1 MSVLKFGIKGKKS
14 DINIKSLST
23 DNKTKDSSNLVERVN
38 QFQSGSQ
45 INGQLVSQN
54 SCYFN
59 GIING
64 NIEIHNKL
72 VLGENSEV
80 IGDVYAKNLLIKG
93 KVKGN
98 IIVENKII
106 LSNSSNISSNSLY
119 TNLIEVEN
127 GAVLNVS
134 NLVMQAAEK
143 NALLFPKLPVFAVSE
158 SSNYATGTT
167 PKPKST
173 NTIPEINTSNDDDN
187 TFFFKIFQNQ

>member
-1 MSVLKFGIKGKKS
+1 MDILKLLKLRNKS
-14 DINIKSLST
+14 DLNLKSLSI
-23 DNKTKDSSNLVERVN
+23 DNKSKDSSNIVERVN

-64 NIEIHNKL
+64 NIEIHNRL

-80 IGDVYAKNLLIKG
+80 VGDVYAKNLLIKG

-106 LSNSSNISSNSLY
+106 LSSSSNITSNSLY

-127 GAVLNVS
+127 GAVLNVG

-158 SSNYATGTT
+158 APSYATIS
-167 PKPKST
+167 KPLNT
-173 NTIPEINTSNDDDN
+173 NISHEINSSNDDDN

>member
-1 MSVLKFGIKGKKS
+1 MSFLKFVGKGKKS
-14 DINIKSLST
+14 ETNLKSISL
-23 DNKTKDSSNLVERVN
+23 DNKTKESSNIVERVN

-80 IGDVYAKNLLIKG
+80 VGDVYAKNLLIKG

-106 LSNSSNISSNSLY
+106 LSSSSRITSNSLY

-158 SSNYATGTT
+158 TPSYITT
-167 PKPKST
+167 SKPL
-173 NTIPEINTSNDDDN
+173 NTKISPEINSSNDDDN